1 MKPRP
6 VQAPTPP
13 HQLRMQVKL
22 LPMPQR
28 TSPLHP
34 IKPPLQRQM
43 RPLPPLMPPP
53 RPPNHSPPPMPLRT
67 SRPPPMSQWR
77 LLPLPLVSLTKRTR
91 MRVPL
96 LLRIRQKVM
105 RVSQRVQVTP
115 RRTKRQKERR
125 MSPVSAAITTL
136 RQRAMTLRPPQPISL
151 LHPTS
156 PDPHPMKPNRH
167 LMRPTRHLTR
177 VNLPPTR
184 PSRHPTRPTQLRT
197 RPQLL
202 PTPLK
207 NPLRMRPTQ
216 PQLPPPKPTRPT
228 RPVEQC
234 PLPLPRMS
242 PMLPLR
248 TRTPLNRLLLHRIR
262 PMPMPQSQ
270 SAM

>member
-1 MKPRP
+1 
-6 VQAPTPP
+6 
-13 HQLRMQVKL
+13 
-22 LPMPQR
+22 
-28 TSPLHP
+28 
-34 IKPPLQRQM
+34 
-43 RPLPPLMPPP
+43 
-53 RPPNHSPPPMPLRT
+53 
-67 SRPPPMSQWR
+67 
-77 LLPLPLVSLTKRTR
+77 
-91 MRVPL
+91 
-96 LLRIRQKVM
+96 
-105 RVSQRVQVTP
+105 
-115 RRTKRQKERR
+115 
-125 MSPVSAAITTL
+125 MSPVSAVTTKL
-136 RQRAMTLRPPQPISL
+136 RQRAITLRLPQPMGL

-156 PDPHPMKPNRH
+156 PNQHPM
-167 LMRPTRHLTR
+167 RPSRHLTR
-177 VNLPPTR
+177 PRRHRIRPNRQLIRPNPPLTR
-184 PSRHPTRPTQLRT
+184 PSLPLTRPTQLRT